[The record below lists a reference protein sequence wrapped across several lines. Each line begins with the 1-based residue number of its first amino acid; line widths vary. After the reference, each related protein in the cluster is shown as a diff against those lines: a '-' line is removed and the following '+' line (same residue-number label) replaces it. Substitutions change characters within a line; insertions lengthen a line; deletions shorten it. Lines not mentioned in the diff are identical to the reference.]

1 MYKYKLKSINF
12 IKALIKAG
20 LNIFIKKILMKK
32 RKQNIIPLSNTTLKK
47 IVTRVMEE
55 KAKEPKTLHER
66 IDRQFVDAHRVLS
79 EQTRK
84 SSSMDSEGNVTSVTQ
99 TKLPKTKPEEQTPNK
114 KPDPVSIF
122 LSNVMRLA
130 KDLQKWEKANP
141 NAIRSEF
148 GETSEYKNYLKVL
161 KRTFPKG

>member
-1 MYKYKLKSINF
+1 
-12 IKALIKAG
+12 
-20 LNIFIKKILMKK
+20 MKK
-32 RKQNIIPLSNTTLKK
+32 KRQRIVPLSNTTLKK
-47 IVTRVMEE
+47 IITRVMEE
-55 KAKEPKTLHER
+55 KSKEPKTLHER

-114 KPDPVSIF
+114 EPNSVAVF

-141 NAIRSEF
+141 NTNRNEF
-148 GETSEYKNYLKVL
+148 GKTSEYKNYLKVL